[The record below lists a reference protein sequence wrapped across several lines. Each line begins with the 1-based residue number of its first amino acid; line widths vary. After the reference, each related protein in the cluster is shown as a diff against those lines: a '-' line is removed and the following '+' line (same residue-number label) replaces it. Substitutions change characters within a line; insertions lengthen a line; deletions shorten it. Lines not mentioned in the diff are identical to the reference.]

1 MTNNI
6 QKVTPSI
13 SRAAHKSLF
22 EDLVSAMREY
32 AAAINTADDSKV
44 ESADVDMQAFAAE
57 FLKPYGMQAG
67 AAFMSMIHADI
78 ALKKNADC
86 VRVFSVPS
94 GATVR
99 KYLRTEVFPRMGLVW
114 ESCVTV
120 GEKKTRAK
128 KENRVDF
135 GSMSVMDIVNGMSA
149 EKVAEFRAAFAAL
162 DARTAVSEIAAD

>member
-78 ALKKNADC
+78 ALKKNTDG

-114 ESCVTV
+114 ESCVKV
-120 GEKKTRAK
+120 GEKKSRAK
-128 KENRVDF
+128 KDNHVDF
-135 GSMSVMDIVNGMSA
+135 GSMSEEDVVDRMSDEKFAKMWAAMSA
-149 EKVAEFRAAFAAL
+149 RAAKTAA
-162 DARTAVSEIAAD
+162 